1 MPRFPPARPRNPGAR
16 RAAVG
21 YALLAVLV
29 TALALVFRDGVPWT
43 HPAPWLTLGDA
54 TAPLLSAV
62 IGVAFA
68 LVLCLGTR
76 LAVSRYAWAQH
87 LHRELRPVARD
98 LTLVEILVLAGL
110 SSLGEELL
118 FRGLL
123 VPWFGVLPAAVLF
136 GLAHQLRGPSR
147 WVWVGWA
154 TGVGLGLGALF
165 AATGSLLGPFL
176 AHALVNAV
184 NLSFLRDHEPDGA
197 GHDGAQVA

>member
-1 MPRFPPARPRNPGAR
+1 MPRFPPARPRNLGAR

-21 YALLAVLV
+21 YALLAALA
-29 TALALVFRDGVPWT
+29 TALALGLRDGVPWT
-43 HPAPWLTLGDA
+43 HPSPWLALGDA
-54 TAPLLSAV
+54 TGALVSAV
-62 IGVAFA
+62 AGIAFA
-68 LVLCLGTR
+68 LVICLGTR
-76 LAVSRYAWAQH
+76 LAVSRFAWAQR

-98 LTLVEILVLAGL
+98 LTIAEILLLAGL
-110 SSLGEELL
+110 SGLGEELL

-123 VPWFGVLPAAVLF
+123 VPWLGVLPAAALF
-136 GLAHQLRGPSR
+136 GLAHQIRGPSR

-154 TGVGLGLGALF
+154 SAVGLGLGALF